1 MKLNISSLSERLMSE
16 IVAKEF
22 QTIAGKM
29 VYNKF
34 LGRKKEVVILYIHGL
49 GPITSRY
56 KEGFARQF
64 KELFLSEYSVILPNL
79 IGFGESAKPNQ
90 LDLYT
95 MENQGQYLYNLL
107 LVEKVRNVVIMATSM
122 GGPIAIS
129 LIENIKNK
137 KNNMIKIKG
146 LLYLEGNL
154 DINDT
159 FFSSSI
165 TKYSFEQFKE
175 QFDSW
180 VDNQIEKWKST
191 YLEEYRSM
199 GPWSIWGSAHDLVKL
214 SESDQLFPRLLQLI
228 EFPVYFIFGEKNI
241 GRYTSETLI
250 KNANLPVKYIPNAAH
265 LMRIDN
271 PQDYWKIIKELL
283 QSSSL

>member
-1 MKLNISSLSERLMSE
+1 MAE
-16 IVAKEF
+16 IVVKEF
-22 QTIAGKM
+22 KTSAGKM

-34 LGRKKEVVILYIHGL
+34 MGRKKDIVILYIHGL

-56 KEGFARQF
+56 IEGFAHQF
-64 KELFLSEYSVILPNL
+64 KELFLSEYTLILPNL

-95 MENQGQYLYNLL
+95 MENQGQYIYDLL
-107 LVEKVRNVVIMATSM
+107 LVEKVQDVIIMATSM

-129 LIENIKNK
+129 LIENIKKK
-137 KNNMIKIKG
+137 KNNMVKIKG

-165 TKYSFEQFKE
+165 AKYSFEQFKE

-214 SESDQLFPRLLQLI
+214 SENDQLFPRLQRLI
-228 EFPVYFIFGEKNI
+228 EFPVYFFFGEKNI
-241 GRYTSETLI
+241 GRFTSEKLV
-250 KNANLPVKYIPNAAH
+250 KNAHFPVKYIPNSGH
-265 LMRIDN
+265 LMRIEN
-271 PQDYWKIIKELL
+271 PQGYWKIIKEIL
-283 QSSSL
+283 QSFNL